1 MIYSICYLFLHIFWL
16 LCIKN
21 QIFITWDMAIH
32 VKSFF
37 FFFEY
42 KNADGVTCGALT
54 TLKAYNNIGS
64 LESVAFRML

>member
-1 MIYSICYLFLHIFWL
+1 MSNL
-16 LCIKN
+16 
-21 QIFITWDMAIH
+21 
-32 VKSFF
+32 FF

-42 KNADGVTCGALT
+42 KNADGVACGALT